1 MPTYK
6 KMQTVP
12 IKWLHRLPSHWQ
24 YKKLGALFTERK
36 EKVSDKL
43 YPPLSVTKFG
53 IVPQLSDAVK
63 TDNGDDRKLVK
74 KGDIVINSRSDRKGA
89 CGLAPQDGSVS
100 LINIVLIPKNTLN
113 PKYIH
118 YLLRS
123 IPFSEEFFRYGT
135 GIVDDL
141 WSTRY
146 SEMKNI
152 SLPIPPFAEQTQIAY
167 YLDWKSSQINVLINF
182 RKQEIS
188 ELHALKFAV
197 VSDAVTHGLNHSVP
211 VRFSGIHWL
220 GNIPAHWQIKK
231 LRQLLHPVSI
241 KNRPNLPLLSVVRE
255 RGIIL
260 RDIHNK
266 KSNHNYIPDDLSKY
280 KVAQKGQFVIN
291 KMKSW
296 QGSYGISP
304 YTGIVSPAYFVFNID
319 FNNLDYFHFAIRSKV
334 YVNFFAQASDGIRV
348 GQWDLQMDR
357 MKEIPFIIPPE
368 KEQEEIV
375 EYIKHSIPQYDD
387 AIQKL
392 TEEIHALHEYQSK
405 LISDVVTG
413 QIDVRNIKIPQYE
426 YTEEVDLEEQ
436 SPEKE
441 EDMED

>member
-24 YKKLGALFTERK
+24 YKKLGALFIERK

-113 PKYIH
+113 PQYIH

-152 SLPIPPFAEQTQIAY
+152 SLPIPPLTEQVQISH
-167 YLDWKSSQINVLINF
+167 YLNWKILQINDLIKNKK
-182 RKQEIS
+182 KQIRSLGKYLNASIEKQLTQFPILKTS
-188 ELHALKFAV
+188 RLKFLGQFHKGSNFSKDNLVKTSQYPAILYGDIYTQYDYKTSIINHFIDKETYESAFKLHHGDIVMTGTGETKDEIGKAILYLGSMDVAV
-197 VSDAVTHGLNHSVP
+197 GGDIITFRPHSGLNKEYLLYQLYSQQSLYY
-211 VRFSGIHWL
+211 RYIHGKGDIIVHISASAI
-220 GNIPAHWQIKK
+220 GNMTLFFPSPEDQTKAVNIINAQIS
-231 LRQLLHPVSI
+231 RI
-241 KNRPNLPLLSVVRE
+241 KELQ
-255 RGIIL
+255 
-260 RDIHNK
+260 K
-266 KSNHNYIPDDLSKY
+266 DLY
-280 KVAQKGQFVIN
+280 
-291 KMKSW
+291 
-296 QGSYGISP
+296 
-304 YTGIVSPAYFVFNID
+304 
-319 FNNLDYFHFAIRSKV
+319 
-334 YVNFFAQASDGIRV
+334 
-348 GQWDLQMDR
+348 
-357 MKEIPFIIPPE
+357 
-368 KEQEEIV
+368 EEITLLE
-375 EYIKHSIPQYDD
+375 EYK
-387 AIQKL
+387 
-392 TEEIHALHEYQSK
+392 TK
-405 LISDVVTG
+405 LISDAVTG

-426 YTEEVDLEEQ
+426 HIEEVDLEEQ